1 MLLRKVGWEM
11 YKLFVMMFIVV
22 SAGLILGM
30 FD

>member
-11 YKLFVMMFIVV
+11 YKLFVMMFIVANV
-22 SAGLILGM
+22 ALILGM